1 MPTSQWSQI
10 GVIVDALV
18 RLEPR
23 AVLDV
28 GVGHG
33 KWGFLAREYLEV
45 FPGKVPYGARTVR
58 VEGIEAHEPYLG
70 ATHERIYDRIHRGE
84 AADVLPTLAD
94 GSFDVVLL
102 IDILEHMS
110 REVGLAV
117 LGHATRVGRV
127 AIVSVPRDFKER
139 DEFLGNRYEQH
150 VTPWSMAEL
159 RAAGARTFLVNPAS
173 YVAVMSRAPL
183 PPALRAG
190 ARLKRWL
197 RLWVRGR
204 LY

>member
-10 GVIVDALV
+10 GVLVDALV

-23 AVLDV
+23 TLLDV
-28 GVGHG
+28 GVGNG

-45 FPGKVPYGARTVR
+45 FPGKVPYGTRTVR

-70 ATHERIYDRIHRGE
+70 AVHERVYDRIHRGE
-84 AADVLPTLAD
+84 ALEVLAKLDD

-102 IDILEHMS
+102 IDILEHMT

-117 LGHATRVGRV
+117 LEHATRVGRV

-150 VTPWSMAEL
+150 VTPWSMAQL

-173 YVAVMSRAPL
+173 HIAVLSRAPL
-183 PPALRAG
+183 PAALRVG
-190 ARLKRWL
+190 PRIKRWV
-197 RLWVRGR
+197 RLWARGR